1 MFQHYRS
8 EMPYSCSVC
17 GFRSS
22 FHKDAVDHFQE
33 AHDRTDKL
41 QCPRCLKTFSLFS
54 NNQYNANVASS
65 YVMHLQVSC
74 SIQSSIVKYKTS
86 TSFSLR
92 RCTSPRSL
100 AAKSA
105 ASPSTPTRR
114 PGLTSKRT
122 TSRSAMSQVR
132 TNVFNLFIH
141 VQGLICVASRR
152 LRVRVPARRGA
163 HPDAQAGREGMEAGG
178 AKTRRIFL
186 KQKRKIRD
194 RFFFRLT

>member
-74 SIQSSIVKYKTS
+74 RTSSSIGK
-86 TSFSLR
+86 
-92 RCTSPRSL
+92 
-100 AAKSA
+100 A
-105 ASPSTPTRR
+105 
-114 PGLTSKRT
+114 
-122 TSRSAMSQVR
+122 
-132 TNVFNLFIH
+132 
-141 VQGLICVASRR
+141 
-152 LRVRVPARRGA
+152 
-163 HPDAQAGREGMEAGG
+163 
-178 AKTRRIFL
+178 
-186 KQKRKIRD
+186 
-194 RFFFRLT
+194 